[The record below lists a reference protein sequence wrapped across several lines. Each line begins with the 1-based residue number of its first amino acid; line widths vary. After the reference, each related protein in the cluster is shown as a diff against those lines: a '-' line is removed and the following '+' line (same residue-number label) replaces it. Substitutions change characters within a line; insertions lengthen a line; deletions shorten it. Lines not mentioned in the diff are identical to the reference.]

1 MYQLDKLIGNTLQ
14 MVFELSLELIQW
26 TKSWQRI
33 SRSLV
38 NWQTLPYRLGS
49 GATFGVQ
56 NIEGVLISVLRKVC
70 CNRVACY
77 ERAIPRGA

>member
-14 MVFELSLELIQW
+14 MAFELSLELIQW
-26 TKSWQRI
+26 TKSWQII

-38 NWQTLPYRLGS
+38 NWQTLPYSLGS

-56 NIEGVLISVLRKVC
+56 NFEGVLISVSSKVC
-70 CNRVACY
+70 CNRVAWY
-77 ERAIPRGA
+77 ERAI